1 MLNGLR
7 GKEIFMGPL
16 RLGLQIF
23 AVFLAILGFVS
34 KGETR
39 RVNVSIPTRGM
50 PVIAFAAGVEKGYYR
65 EEGLDVQLILMSAG
79 VGTRALIGGDVHF
92 AATGGAGVPP
102 ILSGAPLRFVFTTFN
117 RPMFWLISKPDI
129 REVKGLKGKRV
140 GVSNIGSGPDSLL
153 RELLRR
159 NGLEGGRDVVILAL
173 GLQAN
178 IYAGLVSGTVDA
190 AMLAPPFNFMV
201 EEAGFRELV
210 SFIEQD
216 FVELQGAIVL
226 REGLLQSDPALVESF
241 IRGTLKGFRYA
252 RDNRSGTLPILASYL
267 KIGKE
272 LAAKIYDAVRPAM
285 TLDGTVTEE
294 LQKKAL
300 EHVLK
305 RMGLRESPSL
315 ERIFNYAL
323 ARRIR
328 AELDA
333 ERWRP
338 GP

>member
-1 MLNGLR
+1 VAPP
-7 GKEIFMGPL
+7 KL
-16 RLGLQIF
+16 RLQIIALVV
-23 AVFLAILGFVS
+23 AVFVFS
-34 KGETR
+34 DNGETR
-39 RVNVSIPTRGM
+39 KVNVAIPTRGM
-50 PVIAFAAGVEKGYYR
+50 PVIAFSAALERGYYR

-79 VGTRALIGGDVHF
+79 LASRALIGGDVDF
-92 AATGGAGVPP
+92 ATVGGAGLPP
-102 ILSGAPLRFVFTTFN
+102 ILSGAPLRFVFTSFN
-117 RPMFWLISKPDI
+117 RPMFWLYARPEI
-129 REVKGLKGKRV
+129 RDVKNLKGKRV

-153 RELLRR
+153 REVLKR
-159 NGLEGGRDVVILAL
+159 NGLEGGRDVVVLAL
-173 GLQAN
+173 GLAGN
-178 IYAGLVSGTVDA
+178 IHAGLVGGVVDA
-190 AMLAPPFNFMV
+190 AMIPPPFNFMA

-210 SFIEQD
+210 SFIKQD
-216 FVELQGAIVL
+216 FVEMQGAIVL

-333 ERWRP
+333 EGWRP